1 MTEDEPKPYKMAKWA
16 YKACMDDTELEVI
29 QLPFHSQTLSYLL
42 QRLGVEPM
50 KRELEKLGGW
60 PVLEGDSWKET
71 NFTLDMAWEFMKNGH
86 DNNYIF
92 NLEVGLNLTE
102 STKKVIGI
110 STGRMML
117 PGLLF
122 QTVGYKPKF
131 WC

>member
-1 MTEDEPKPYKMAKWA
+1 M
-16 YKACMDDTELEVI
+16 
-29 QLPFHSQTLSYLL
+29 
-42 QRLGVEPM
+42 QRLGVEPI
-50 KRELEKLGGW
+50 KSELEKLGGW
-60 PVLEGDSWKET
+60 PLIEGDSWKES

-117 PGLLF
+117 RGLLF

>member
-1 MTEDEPKPYKMAKWA
+1 M
-16 YKACMDDTELEVI
+16 
-29 QLPFHSQTLSYLL
+29 
-42 QRLGVEPM
+42 QRLGVEPI
-50 KRELEKLGGW
+50 KPELEKLGGW
-60 PVLEGDSWKET
+60 PLIEGDSWKES